1 MITGRPRLWLCAS
14 VLLLASQLAA
24 TFPIDG
30 YEQTGIRRLDYAA
43 RVASG
48 EMPGP
53 RLPAGALL
61 GTDQID
67 IRLRGDAGRLPA
79 LDQPLSDALA
89 ALLGEGAPDYGLAL
103 LDLTDPNTPVY
114 AAHRE
119 DYRQNV
125 GSVGKLL
132 AAVGLFHA
140 LADAYPGDNIA
151 RQRALRETYL
161 VADRFSHSD
170 HHKITLFDP
179 ESGELQRRPMRDGD
193 SATLYEYL
201 DWTLSVSSNSAAAM
215 VMRDAM
221 MLRELGIDY
230 PLAAADVD
238 EFFDSRSR
246 QKLTQLF
253 QRTFWEPVSENGLS
267 LSSLRQGSF
276 FTREGKRL
284 VNGGGLSY
292 ASPRSLAQLV
302 LLMEQGRL
310 VDEWSSRTLKKLLY
324 LTERRIRYA
333 SAPALSDAAVYFK
346 SGSLYSCR
354 EEEGFRCGAYRGN
367 VKNYMNSVA
376 IIEDG
381 STTPA
386 LHYAVVVIS
395 NVLRENSAVAH
406 QSLAGRIHELM
417 KARYQS
423 VAQ

>member
-1 MITGRPRLWLCAS
+1 MIAGQARLWLCTS
-14 VLLLASQLAA
+14 LLLLASQLAVA
-24 TFPIDG
+24 FPIDG
-30 YEQTGIRRLDYAA
+30 YEETGIRRLDYAA

-61 GTDQID
+61 GTDQVD
-67 IRLRGDAGRLPA
+67 TRLRGNAGTLPA
-79 LDQPLSDALA
+79 MDQPLSEALA
-89 ALLGEGAPDYGLAL
+89 ALLGEQAPDYGLAL

-125 GSVGKLL
+125 GSVGKLV
-132 AAVGLFHA
+132 AAVGLFQA

-151 RQRALRETYL
+151 RQRVLRETYL
-161 VADRFSHSD
+161 EADRFSHSD

-179 ESGELQRRPMRDGD
+179 VSGELQRRPMQDGD

-221 MLRELGIDY
+221 MLRELGVDY
-230 PLAAADVD
+230 PLAAAEVD
-238 EFFDSRSR
+238 GFFDGRSR
-246 QKLTQLF
+246 PQLTALF

-276 FTREGKRL
+276 FTRGGKQL

-292 ASPRSLAQLV
+292 ATPRSLAQLV

-310 VDEWSSRTLKKLLY
+310 VDEWSSRTLKTLLY

-333 SAPALSDAAVYFK
+333 SAPALNDAAVYFK

-376 IIEDG
+376 IVEDF

-386 LHYAVVVIS
+386 LHYAVVVVS
-395 NVLRENSAVAH
+395 NVLRENAAVAH
-406 QSLAGRIHELM
+406 QSLAGRIHALM
-417 KARYQS
+417 KARHQRL
-423 VAQ
+423 VQ